1 MIGQLTPSEEEQLR
15 QTIEMFE
22 VITESQPHDVQ
33 SLEILK
39 EAYIKLNREPEGIR
53 TAKRIAQAYMQLGQ
67 LSSAILEYETILQS
81 HPEDPDVQK
90 ALQDI
95 ENKAN
100 SLNSQPAAVSLEM
113 PKPAPAPPSRSGETK
128 GLTPTILDDGKQT
141 MVKVFVES
149 KIISN
154 GDFELC
160 WVTPPLHGP
169 PGKVID
175 PFIQV
180 LSDKNIKPLDQS
192 LKILCEK
199 ARLGYMPLDRYD
211 VDVDLAKSFPKDT
224 CQRWCVVPFDKIS
237 KTVLAATA
245 NPFNQQAAKEI
256 TEATKARVI
265 WYISNPVDIGK
276 VLKKVFR

>member
-22 VITESQPHDVQ
+22 VITESQPQDVQ

-39 EAYIKLNREPEGIR
+39 EAYLKLGRDKESAR
-53 TAKRIAQAYMQLGQ
+53 TAKRIAEAYMQLGQ

-90 ALQDI
+90 ALLDI

-100 SLNSQPAAVSLEM
+100 SLTSHTPTAVEDL
-113 PKPAPAPPSRSGETK
+113 PKTPAPSQAGSETK
-128 GLTPTILDDGKQT
+128 APGSILDDGRQAMIKI
-141 MVKVFVES
+141 FVDS
-149 KIISN
+149 KFISA
-154 GDFELC
+154 GDFDLC
-160 WVTPPLHGP
+160 WVYPPLHSP

-175 PFIQV
+175 PFLQV
-180 LSDKNIKPLDQS
+180 LQDKNIKPLEQS
-192 LKILCEK
+192 LKLLCEK
-199 ARLGYMPLDRYD
+199 SRLGYMPLERYE
-211 VDVDLAKSFPKDT
+211 VDIELGRSFPKDT

-237 KTVLAATA
+237 KSVLVATA

-256 TEATKARVI
+256 QEATKHRVI
-265 WYISNPVDIGK
+265 WYLGNPTDMIK
-276 VLKKVFR
+276 VLKKIFR